1 MAAGALGWLALGLVL
16 YLLHRLRPPLP
27 LIEVPSLHPW
37 RRPPRQGRRRLRDWL
52 RRHLALLLQLLAL
65 ALLALA
71 LASPSVRLP
80 GGGGGIVVTVAQP
93 GLDPAPLA
101 AALEG
106 LEHRRH
112 ALVLA
117 QPHPRLALVDG
128 DPEAVLTSLARVPGS
143 HGGGDLSAA
152 LDLASGLMAGQD
164 DARGLLLAAGTGEIS
179 AGPRWSVLAPAVP
192 DGYRVGPLLSVGG
205 RSGESLLY
213 HLYGRPGSEF
223 ELLAETGPNG
233 SADGPGE
240 RARIVRS
247 GRMPPSGRLDG
258 LLEDLPADAQIRLW
272 LGGPDSGDHVS
283 AAIGPADQ
291 IRGKVLVVGPDP
303 VAYERAARA
312 AGHQVASGPEDEYD
326 IAVYVG
332 EVPEQL
338 PAVGIV
344 LVDPPA
350 GTGILERAEATFDL
364 ALADP
369 TGSLLSGVPATALAP
384 GAVRALLAPAA
395 ARSHA
400 ASGSG
405 SWLWQARVAGREM
418 AVLALNPAAGL
429 SGQAAFPLLVRDL
442 LALVDPMNP
451 LLGSL
456 PARAGVAALLRPHP
470 RADALSILDPEGQVV
485 LATDLSRAEPLAPD
499 SVDPQL
505 AGRGVAWRPQRTGLH
520 WIRQAAEGSTI
531 LQTAVWVQAVG
542 PAVAPGAIPEPLGGG
557 TASRVFELWP
567 LLATL
572 AVAALIGEW
581 AWFSRRRGAF

>member
-1 MAAGALGWLALGLVL
+1 MAAGALGWLTLGLVL
-16 YLLHRLRPPLP
+16 FLLHRLRPPLP

-106 LEHRRH
+106 LEHSRH

-117 QPHPRLALVDG
+117 QPHPRLVLVDG

-152 LDLASGLMAGQD
+152 LDLAAALMAGRD
-164 DARGLLLAAGTGEIS
+164 DARGLLLAAGTRDIS

-192 DGYRVGPLLSVGG
+192 DGFRVGPLLSIGG
-205 RSGESLLY
+205 RSDGSLLY
-213 HLYGRPGSEF
+213 HLHGRPGTEF
-223 ELLAETGPNG
+223 ELLVEIGPGG

-240 RARIVRS
+240 LARRVRS
-247 GRMPPSGRLDG
+247 GRIPPSGQLDG
-258 LLEDLPADAQIRLW
+258 LLEGLPADAQIRLW
-272 LGGPDSGDHVS
+272 LGGPDRDGHVG
-283 AAIGPADQ
+283 AAIGPADRD
-291 IRGKVLVVGPDP
+291 RGKVLVAGPDP

-312 AGHQVASGPEDEYD
+312 AGHQVVSGPEAEYD

-332 EVPEQL
+332 QVPERL
-338 PAVGIV
+338 PPAGIV

-350 GTGILERAEATFDL
+350 GSGILERAEATFDL
-364 ALADP
+364 ALPDP

-384 GAVRALLAPAA
+384 GAVRALIAPPA

-418 AVLALNPAAGL
+418 AVLALDPADGL
-429 SGQAAFPLLVRDL
+429 SGQAEFPLLVRDL
-442 LALVDPMNP
+442 LARVDPLNP
-451 LLGSL
+451 LPGPL
-456 PARAGVAALLRPHP
+456 PARAGVAVLLRPHP
-470 RADALSILDPEGQVV
+470 RADALSILDPQGQVV
-485 LATDLSRAEPLAPD
+485 LATDLARAESLAPD
-499 SVDPQL
+499 SVDPRV
-505 AGRGVAWRPQRTGLH
+505 AGQGVAWRPQRTGLH
-520 WIRQAAEGSTI
+520 WIRQAAEGSTV
-531 LQTAVWVQAVG
+531 LHTAVWVQAIG

-557 TASRVFELWP
+557 AASRVFELWP
-567 LLATL
+567 LLAAL

-581 AWFSRRRGAF
+581 VWFSRRRGAF